1 MNLNNTKVNALVIE
15 LNLATSKLDTITNE
29 LKDINALVDGLKA
42 KIAKQ
47 ENALEGERKKF
58 NTLDKGLNQAR
69 TSEYLDW
76 KAVGLSKH

>member
-1 MNLNNTKVNALVIE
+1 
-15 LNLATSKLDTITNE
+15 
-29 LKDINALVDGLKA
+29 VDSLKA